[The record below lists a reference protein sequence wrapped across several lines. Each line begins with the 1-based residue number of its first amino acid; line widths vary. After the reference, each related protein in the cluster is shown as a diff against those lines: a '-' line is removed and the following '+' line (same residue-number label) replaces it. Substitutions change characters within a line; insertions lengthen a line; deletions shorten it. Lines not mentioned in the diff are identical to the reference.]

1 MSKNSNQTERPR
13 RFQISR
19 RGTLA
24 YEDHRFACLI
34 QDISE
39 KGMFLICNYDLEI
52 GLELAVHFELEPGA
66 NFSGRIKVRHFR
78 DGCFGAELVGA
89 DDESSRNLK
98 HFLET
103 RYVGQTGLAERR
115 RRL

>member
-1 MSKNSNQTERPR
+1 MNRDQVERSR

-19 RGTLA
+19 RGILR

-52 GLELAVHFELEPGA
+52 GLKLDVEFELEPGSG
-66 NFSGRIKVRHFR
+66 FSGRIKVKHFN
-78 DGCFGAELVGA
+78 DGCFGAELVEA
-89 DDESSRNLK
+89 DDESQRNWDQ
-98 HFLET
+98 FL
-103 RYVGQTGLAERR
+103 RRHYSGQPKLAERR
-115 RRL
+115 TRL